1 METLDLVRR
10 RASRHVT
17 PEHRHDSFLALYGE
31 CEFAPAIYGGDAFRC
46 DDEHHGDSGVDGLA
60 DLIPEALAAEQ
71 PFDVKPE
78 SQFVGRETRLQ
89 LPDECQFLTGVGHE
103 HVGRRPLV
111 GRRFHG
117 VTDHGT
123 NICIADHWH
132 VGPR

>member
-1 METLDLVRR
+1 MLTQPHPVGPDRALQRLHPSLSIGVAKKHPLETLDLVRR

-17 PEHRHDSFLALYGE
+17 PEHRHDSLLALYGE

-46 DDEHHGDSGVDGLA
+46 DDEHHSDSGVDGLA

-89 LPDECQFLTGVGHE
+89 LPDECQFL
-103 HVGRRPLV
+103 
-111 GRRFHG
+111 
-117 VTDHGT
+117 
-123 NICIADHWH
+123 
-132 VGPR
+132 